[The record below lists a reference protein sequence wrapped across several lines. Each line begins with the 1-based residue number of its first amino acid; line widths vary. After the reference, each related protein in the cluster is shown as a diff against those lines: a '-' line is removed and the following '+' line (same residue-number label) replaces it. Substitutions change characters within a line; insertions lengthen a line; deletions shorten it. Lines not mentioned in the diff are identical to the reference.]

1 MNKKNIEEFEYAIKL
16 KKEGK
21 LEEAKKYFIK
31 AADLGCSDAFIE
43 LGQLEVPDAGEN
55 YYNYSKLD
63 VTLLPMPYHIA
74 EFKWYEK
81 ASELGNLKGLLYVGI
96 AHKQGYVVNQ
106 NYDAA
111 YNCFAKAVELGD
123 DFAASYYLAECYEL
137 GLGVEKDEN
146 SAVMYYAMGAEIGNI
161 KSMLALARIYNDGL
175 GSIKPD
181 KEKSTKYFF
190 MSGVGRD

>member
-81 ASELGNLKGLLYVGI
+81 GVRYCTSSRVPAS
-96 AHKQGYVVNQ
+96 
-106 NYDAA
+106 
-111 YNCFAKAVELGD
+111 
-123 DFAASYYLAECYEL
+123 
-137 GLGVEKDEN
+137 
-146 SAVMYYAMGAEIGNI
+146 SAF
-161 KSMLALARIYNDGL
+161 
-175 GSIKPD
+175 
-181 KEKSTKYFF
+181 TKR
-190 MSGVGRD
+190 MACCVTTWP